1 MGGALYSM
9 VVFFE
14 DTSKS
19 FVGSQEIR
27 DSELA
32 SFIEKFVPNKKGR
45 RNGVVT

>member
-1 MGGALYSM
+1 MYSM
-9 VVFFE
+9 VVIFE

-19 FVGSQEIR
+19 FVGSQETQ

-32 SFIEKFVPNKKGR
+32 SLIITIVPNKKGC